1 MAAELINP
9 AVPFTESIDNNCMHV
24 LTTLRAGILTLLTV
38 LSASTAHAQFVAQQ
52 DLNRIQEPGLQRALN
67 ELVDREGWGHKID
80 NRSLAIALVIM
91 NDDGG
96 YRLASLNG
104 SHMLYAASLPKIA
117 ILFAAMVASQEGD
130 ITIDDTL
137 NEDLHNMI
145 RVSCNPCATRVM
157 ARVGREHLLAIL
169 QRPEYDF
176 YDEDFAGGLWVGK
189 DYAGAAAHH
198 RDPLSGLSHA
208 ATTFQ
213 VARLYYRLYIGN
225 LLDETHSVMMRDML
239 SRPGISHK
247 FVAGLA
253 PRENLELWRK
263 SGSWG
268 DFHADSVL
276 VQSPE
281 GNYILAGLVEGPRGE
296 QVLRTLAS
304 SVHELVEGLQS
315 N

>member
-1 MAAELINP
+1 MTAEL
-9 AVPFTESIDNNCMHV
+9 VDTTTPFTESIANTCMNV
-24 LTTLRAGILTLLTV
+24 LTTLRTCIFALLIILSPL
-38 LSASTAHAQFVAQQ
+38 TAHAQLVAQQ
-52 DLNRIQEPGLQRALN
+52 DLSRIQEPGLQRALN
-67 ELVDREGWGHKID
+67 ELVDREGWGHKIE

-91 NDDGG
+91 NEDGG

-130 ITIDDTL
+130 ITIDETL

-157 ARVGREHLLAIL
+157 TRVGREHLLAIL

-189 DYAGAAAHH
+189 DYASASAHR
-198 RDPLSGLSHA
+198 RDPINGLSHG
-208 ATTFQ
+208 ATAFQ
-213 VARLYYRLYIGN
+213 VARLYYRLYMGN
-225 LLDETHSVMMRDML
+225 LLDDSHAAMMRDVL

-247 FVAGLA
+247 FVAGLS
-253 PRENLELWRK
+253 RQENLELWRK
-263 SGSWG
+263 SGSWE

-276 VQSPE
+276 VQSPA
-281 GNYILAGLVEGPRGE
+281 GNYILVGLVEGPRGE

-304 SVHELVEGLQS
+304 SVHQLVKKLPAP
-315 N
+315 